1 MNDGSFKQDTV
12 SVLVCYR
19 GRYEEHV
26 IFHRWDTRDKITKER
41 WDENASRLGHDIM
54 DWTDKQLK
62 EHHEYAKAV
71 KARKSTKP
79 WRHDDLGQRVQELE
93 LALRPL
99 LREHFE
105 GQFEDK
111 PQHVALW
118 AAAHAALPRDES

>member
-71 KARKSTKP
+71 KARKGMASSLPTMGRKISSFTTAP
-79 WRHDDLGQRVQELE
+79 SRQRASE
-93 LALRPL
+93 P
-99 LREHFE
+99 
-105 GQFEDK
+105 
-111 PQHVALW
+111 
-118 AAAHAALPRDES
+118 